1 MIVNPR
7 RKTIVA
13 TGSKQRGVALLAS
26 LILMLA
32 VVMALANI
40 FYRHQID
47 VAQATSALH
56 GDQALLLAISGEN
69 WARDLLSEGLDDP
82 DVDSFDEDWAQ
93 AMPLMPVDGGQ
104 LSGCISDLQA
114 NINLNNF
121 AAYGVQTLKDEMD
134 SEVVGH
140 AKLWINLLQLLEL
153 SADPSRIATII
164 DWVDEDST
172 PINSW
177 GAEQADYDSMQPPRV
192 PANSRIS
199 DVSELAAIS
208 GYEVFE
214 VQRLAPW
221 LAALPVTTKININTA
236 SDEVLTAMGGDFA
249 EQFMEVVIEDRPF
262 AAVADFHQ
270 AISRAFQFSLAD
282 TSMRWPASLVDVK
295 SDYFQLYMEVS
306 LGEARIE
313 VKSIMDRSERGA
325 PVIISREVVVVPASL
340 PEQSPEELSAAEELF
355 ADEAYEGRNINQSM
369 ETNRVQPA
377 CLMMG
382 EFTQ

>member
-1 MIVNPR
+1 MIGNPR
-7 RKTIVA
+7 GRTTVA
-13 TGSKQRGVALLAS
+13 TDSKQRGVALLAS

-47 VAQATSALH
+47 VAQATSSVH

-69 WARDLLSEGLDDP
+69 WARDLLSEELDDP

-121 AAYGVQTLKDEMD
+121 AAYGVQTLKSEMD
-134 SEVVGH
+134 SDVVGH
-140 AKLWINLLQLLEL
+140 AKLWINLLQLLDL

-177 GAEQADYDSMQPPRV
+177 GAEQAEYDSMQPPRV
-192 PANSRIS
+192 PANSRIA

-236 SDEVLTAMGGDFA
+236 ADEVLTAMGGDFA
-249 EQFMEVVIEDRPF
+249 EQFMEAVIEDRPF
-262 AAVADFHQ
+262 SAVADFHQ
-270 AISRAFQFSLAD
+270 AISRAFQLSLPD

-313 VKSIMDRSERGA
+313 VKSIMDRRDRGA

-340 PEQSPEELSAAEELF
+340 PEQNPEKLSAAEALF
-355 ADEAYEGRNINQSM
+355 ADEGRNINQSM

>member
-1 MIVNPR
+1 MLENDILIHTDEHVVWEMITQDGDPWNPVNNPPVVPADAPQLHWDVLAAR
-7 RKTIVA
+7 CTEVAKAERTKTTMRQQNGETLGGA
-13 TGSKQRGVALLAS
+13 D
-26 LILMLA
+26 
-32 VVMALANI
+32 AN
-40 FYRHQID
+40 FC
-47 VAQATSALH
+47 
-56 GDQALLLAISGEN
+56 
-69 WARDLLSEGLDDP
+69 
-82 DVDSFDEDWAQ
+82 F
-93 AMPLMPVDGGQ
+93 
-104 LSGCISDLQA
+104 
-114 NINLNNF
+114 
-121 AAYGVQTLKDEMD
+121 
-134 SEVVGH
+134 
-140 AKLWINLLQLLEL
+140 
-153 SADPSRIATII
+153 
-164 DWVDEDST
+164 
-172 PINSW
+172 
-177 GAEQADYDSMQPPRV
+177 MQPPRV

-199 DVSELAAIS
+199 DVSELAAFS
-208 GYEVFE
+208 CYEVFE

-270 AISRAFQFSLAD
+270 AISRAFQFSLPD

-313 VKSIMDRSERGA
+313 VKSIMDRRDRGA

-340 PEQSPEELSAAEELF
+340 PEQSPEKLSAAEELF

>member
-47 VAQATSALH
+47 VAQATSSVH

-69 WARDLLSEGLDDP
+69 WARDLLSEELDDP

-177 GAEQADYDSMQPPRV
+177 GAEQAEYDSMQPPRV

-249 EQFMEVVIEDRPF
+249 EQFMEVVIDDRPF

-270 AISRAFQFSLAD
+270 AISRAFQFSLPD

-313 VKSIMDRSERGA
+313 VKSIMDRRDRGA

-340 PEQSPEELSAAEELF
+340 PEQSPEKLSAAEALF
-355 ADEAYEGRNINQSM
+355 ADEGRNINQSM

>member
-1 MIVNPR
+1 
-7 RKTIVA
+7 
-13 TGSKQRGVALLAS
+13 
-26 LILMLA
+26 
-32 VVMALANI
+32 
-40 FYRHQID
+40 
-47 VAQATSALH
+47 
-56 GDQALLLAISGEN
+56 LLAISGEN

-270 AISRAFQFSLAD
+270 AISRAFQFSLPD

-313 VKSIMDRSERGA
+313 VKSIMDRRDRGA

-340 PEQSPEELSAAEELF
+340 PEQSPEKLSAAEELF

>member
-1 MIVNPR
+1 MIGNPR
-7 RKTIVA
+7 PRAAVA
-13 TGSKQRGVALLAS
+13 TDSKQRGVALLAS

-47 VAQATSALH
+47 VAQATSSVH

-69 WARDLLSEGLDDP
+69 WARDLLSEELDDP

-121 AAYGVQTLKDEMD
+121 AAYGVQTLKSEMD
-134 SEVVGH
+134 SDVVGH

-177 GAEQADYDSMQPPRV
+177 GAEQAEYDSMQPPRV
-192 PANSRIS
+192 PANSRIA

-236 SDEVLTAMGGDFA
+236 ADEVLTAMGGDFA
-249 EQFMEVVIEDRPF
+249 EQFMEAVIEDRPF
-262 AAVADFHQ
+262 SAVADFHQ
-270 AISRAFQFSLAD
+270 AISHAFQLSLPD

-313 VKSIMDRSERGA
+313 VKSIMDRRDRGA

-340 PEQSPEELSAAEELF
+340 PEQNPEKLSAAEALF
-355 ADEAYEGRNINQSM
+355 ADEGRNINQSM

>member
-1 MIVNPR
+1 MIGNPR
-7 RKTIVA
+7 RRTTVA
-13 TGSKQRGVALLAS
+13 TDSKQRGVALLAS

-47 VAQATSALH
+47 VAQATSSVH

-69 WARDLLSEGLDDP
+69 WARDLLSEELDDP

-121 AAYGVQTLKDEMD
+121 AAYGVQTLKSEMD
-134 SEVVGH
+134 SDVVGH
-140 AKLWINLLQLLEL
+140 AKLWINLLQLLDL

-177 GAEQADYDSMQPPRV
+177 GAEQAEYDSMQPPRV
-192 PANSRIS
+192 PANSRIA

-221 LAALPVTTKININTA
+221 LAALPVITKININTA
-236 SDEVLTAMGGDFA
+236 ADEVLTAMGGDFA
-249 EQFMEVVIEDRPF
+249 EQFMEAVIEDRPF
-262 AAVADFHQ
+262 SAVADFHQ
-270 AISRAFQFSLAD
+270 AISRAFQLSLPD

-313 VKSIMDRSERGA
+313 VKSIMDRRDRGA

-340 PEQSPEELSAAEELF
+340 PEQNPEKLSAAEALF
-355 ADEAYEGRNINQSM
+355 ADEGRNINQSM

>member
-1 MIVNPR
+1 MIGNPR
-7 RKTIVA
+7 PRAAVA
-13 TGSKQRGVALLAS
+13 TDSKQRGVALLAS

-47 VAQATSALH
+47 VAQATSSVH

-69 WARDLLSEGLDDP
+69 WARDLLSEELDDP

-121 AAYGVQTLKDEMD
+121 AAYGVQTLKSEMD
-134 SEVVGH
+134 SDVVGH

-177 GAEQADYDSMQPPRV
+177 GAEQAEYDSMQPPRV
-192 PANSRIS
+192 PANSRIA

-236 SDEVLTAMGGDFA
+236 ADEVLTAMGGDFA
-249 EQFMEVVIEDRPF
+249 EQFMEAVIEDRPF
-262 AAVADFHQ
+262 SAVADFHQ
-270 AISRAFQFSLAD
+270 AISRAFQLSLPD

-313 VKSIMDRSERGA
+313 VKSIMDRRDRGA

-340 PEQSPEELSAAEELF
+340 PEQNPEKLSAAEALF
-355 ADEAYEGRNINQSM
+355 ADEGRNINQSM

>member
-1 MIVNPR
+1 MIGNPR
-7 RKTIVA
+7 PRAAVA
-13 TGSKQRGVALLAS
+13 TDSKQRGVALLAS

-47 VAQATSALH
+47 VAQATSSVH

-69 WARDLLSEGLDDP
+69 WARDLLSEELDDP

-121 AAYGVQTLKDEMD
+121 AAYGVQTLKSEMD
-134 SEVVGH
+134 SDVVGH

-177 GAEQADYDSMQPPRV
+177 GAEQAEYDSMQPPRV
-192 PANSRIS
+192 PANSRIA

-249 EQFMEVVIEDRPF
+249 EQFMEAVIEDRPF
-262 AAVADFHQ
+262 SAVADFHQ
-270 AISRAFQFSLAD
+270 AISRAFQLSLPD

-313 VKSIMDRSERGA
+313 VKSIMDRRDRGA

-340 PEQSPEELSAAEELF
+340 PEQNPEKLSAAEELF
-355 ADEAYEGRNINQSM
+355 ADGAYEGRNINQSM

>member
-1 MIVNPR
+1 MIGNPR
-7 RKTIVA
+7 PRAAVA
-13 TGSKQRGVALLAS
+13 TDSKQRGVALLAS

-47 VAQATSALH
+47 VAQATSSVH

-69 WARDLLSEGLDDP
+69 WARDLLSEELDDP

-121 AAYGVQTLKDEMD
+121 AAYGVQTLKSEMD
-134 SEVVGH
+134 SDVVGH

-177 GAEQADYDSMQPPRV
+177 GAEQAEYDSMQPPRV
-192 PANSRIS
+192 LANSRIA

-236 SDEVLTAMGGDFA
+236 ADEVLTAMGGDFA
-249 EQFMEVVIEDRPF
+249 EQFMEAVIEDRPF
-262 AAVADFHQ
+262 SAVADFHQ
-270 AISRAFQFSLAD
+270 AISRAFQLSLPD

-313 VKSIMDRSERGA
+313 VKSIMDRRDRGA

-340 PEQSPEELSAAEELF
+340 PEQNPEKLSAAEALF
-355 ADEAYEGRNINQSM
+355 ADEGRNINQSM